1 MANQFDNVFAAASPV
16 FFETFGETGGVE
28 YFANAS
34 AEPATWSEAI
44 IDTGDIEGV
53 ELLDSAGQH
62 VSEVATVTVAAT
74 TNWSLNGLIRIGGE
88 SGEKWHIVGEV
99 VRSGSLITLAL
110 SRKTNI
116 RMNRSRASARNR

>member
-28 YFANAS
+28 YFATAS
-34 AEPATWSEAI
+34 ASPVTWDEAI
-44 IDTGDIEGV
+44 IDTGDIDGF
-53 ELLDSAGQH
+53 ELIDAAG
-62 VSEVATVTVAAT
+62 ERINEAATVTIDAAT
-74 TNWSLNGLIRIGGE
+74 TWSLNGLVRIGGA
-88 SGEKWHIVGEV
+88 SGEKWHIVGEA

-110 SRKTNI
+110 SRKNNT